1 MPEQSS
7 SADTAGFESIA
18 EGIASSFKQAEIL
31 MQQFTQQSQ
40 DFDLDP
46 LKAAPVYSELMNK
59 MLQNPHKVM
68 QANLDL
74 WKQGLQIY
82 QNSLQSLIND
92 GDEYLYVK
100 MQPLMDDDIRAFG
113 EMGDTHNYM
122 DEDLREHMGKE
133 VAIGYCPPFI
143 DPDNDA
149 MISASKSGIAGPR
162 KVTMMMNDRLVLGV
176 SRSQHASRDNLLD

>member
-1 MPEQSS
+1 MPEQPS

-92 GDEYLYVK
+92 GEAEQTISEAKSDRRFRHDDWLEQPVFNMIKQSYL
-100 MQPLMDDDIRAFG
+100 LI
-113 EMGDTHNYM
+113 
-122 DEDLREHMGKE
+122 
-133 VAIGYCPPFI
+133 
-143 DPDNDA
+143 
-149 MISASKSGIAGPR
+149 
-162 KVTMMMNDRLVLGV
+162 
-176 SRSQHASRDNLLD
+176 SQHA